1 MKVTVLGS
9 GTSSGVPRIGNDW
22 GDCDPAEPRNRRRRV
37 SLLVE
42 HGDAVIVVDT
52 GPDFREQMLAANVQ
66 RIDAVLLT
74 HDHADH
80 THGIDDL
87 RQFFHLMG
95 TPVAC
100 YASPATWDILV
111 PRFNYVFAGNAF
123 YPATAVANALPSALR
138 IGEITISWFVQGH
151 GNIDS
156 IGFRFDAG
164 GHSVAYST
172 DIKILPGAAE
182 ASLANL
188 DLWVVDALRHRPHPT
203 HSHLNQTLGWIE
215 WVKPVRA
222 VLTHMDQSMDYATLR
237 GTLPRGVEPGYD
249 GLVIEF

>member
-1 MKVTVLGS
+1 M
-9 GTSSGVPRIGNDW
+9 
-22 GDCDPAEPRNRRRRV
+22 
-37 SLLVE
+37 
-42 HGDAVIVVDT
+42 
-52 GPDFREQMLAANVQ
+52 
-66 RIDAVLLT
+66 
-74 HDHADH
+74 
-80 THGIDDL
+80 
-87 RQFFHLMG
+87 
-95 TPVAC
+95 
-100 YASPATWDILV
+100 
-111 PRFNYVFAGNAF
+111 
-123 YPATAVANALPSALR
+123 PSALR